1 MLLFQCEFSYK
12 HCIFPLFGIGV
23 AVRANS
29 YTNWLKLRFFQ
40 MSGMELP
47 LLQLRRG
54 ECILMKISSDKSL
67 YNYFYHDFFVY
78 LMKLHS
84 RILICFFM
92 GEYHEFSGADH
103 VFDGDGHEFQ
113 DDQFFLGVSLLLM
126 VIQTYRRFI

>member
-47 LLQLRRG
+47 LLQLRRE

-92 GEYHEFSGADH
+92 GNTMSFRVLTMSLMGMDMS
-103 VFDGDGHEFQ
+103 FKMTS
-113 DDQFFLGVSLLLM
+113 FFWGVSLMLM

>member
-92 GEYHEFSGADH
+92 GNTMSFRVLTMSLMGMDMS
-103 VFDGDGHEFQ
+103 FKMTS
-113 DDQFFLGVSLLLM
+113 FFWGVSLMLM

>member
-1 MLLFQCEFSYK
+1 MHLFQCEFSYK

-54 ECILMKISSDKSL
+54 EYLLMKISSDKSL

-92 GEYHEFSGADH
+92 GNTMSFRVLTMSLMGMDMS
-103 VFDGDGHEFQ
+103 FKMTS
-113 DDQFFLGVSLLLM
+113 FFWGVSLMLM